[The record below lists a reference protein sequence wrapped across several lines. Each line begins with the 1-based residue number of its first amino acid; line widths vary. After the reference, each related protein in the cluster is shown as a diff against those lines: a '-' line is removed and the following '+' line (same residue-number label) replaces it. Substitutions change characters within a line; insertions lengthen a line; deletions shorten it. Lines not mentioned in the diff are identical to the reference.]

1 VVSVVVASAIWFFSG
16 CAVILQVGYVIVS
29 ADLAAEGIFAF
40 DAEVEHRH
48 S

>member
-1 VVSVVVASAIWFFSG
+1 MVSVVVASAIWFFLG
-16 CAVILQVGYVIVS
+16 CAVILQVRYLIVS